1 MNQKCPRCRKNN
13 SPLGMV
19 IVADLCTRIEYACDC
34 GCKWQDFK
42 DIVSHFKTEEPRQ
55 DPKRRCKNCLASKP
69 INGANWYLDGDKRPA
84 TQWCKS
90 CTDDLIRANKAW
102 LK

>member
-34 GCKWQDFK
+34 GCRYQDFK
-42 DIVSHFKTEEPRQ
+42 DIKEHHQDTHKVCPR
-55 DPKRRCKNCLASKP
+55 CGESKP
-69 INGANWYLDGDKRPA
+69 RNTTVYSPSFAYCRDCEKERQRDKRVNRHA
-84 TQWCKS
+84 
-90 CTDDLIRANKAW
+90 
-102 LK
+102 